1 MTGGFALVEEEVKER
16 LERMLK
22 TDVLNIEEED
32 EKLVVTVPEEDV
44 RLAVG
49 SGGTV
54 VKAAELALDRSIEIK
69 GE

>member
-1 MTGGFALVEEEVKER
+1 MIGGFALVEEEVKER

>member
-1 MTGGFALVEEEVKER
+1 MVEEEVKER

-22 TDVLNIEEED
+22 TDVLDIEEEED
-32 EKLVVTVPEEDV
+32 DKLVVTVPEEDV

-54 VKAAELALDRSIEIK
+54 VKAAELALGKSIEIE
-69 GE
+69 GR

>member
-1 MTGGFALVEEEVKER
+1 M
-16 LERMLK
+16 
-22 TDVLNIEEED
+22 NIEEED

>member
-1 MTGGFALVEEEVKER
+1 MVEEEVKER

-54 VKAAELALDRSIEIK
+54 VKAAELALDRNIEIK